1 MELRLGVRNVARPDG
16 VAMGDLL
23 FWLHFG
29 TETSPPRPVL
39 RIAAEKVIPNN
50 KERFKAFFTNCVRNP
65 NVKDAERAEVV
76 LLQSIGA
83 QCISEAKKMI
93 DSSEGLQHNAPA
105 TVAKKGF
112 DKPLFEKGIFQKNLA
127 YEIVK

>member
-1 MELRLGVRNVARPDG
+1 MELRLGVKNAARPDG

-23 FWLHFG
+23 FWLHYG

-39 RIAAEKVIPNN
+39 RNAAEKVIPAN
-50 KERFKAFFTNCVRNP
+50 KDRFKAFFTNCVRNP
-65 NVKDAERAEVV
+65 NEQDRERMEAI
-76 LLQSIGA
+76 LLQSIGS

-105 TVAKKGF
+105 TVSKKGF